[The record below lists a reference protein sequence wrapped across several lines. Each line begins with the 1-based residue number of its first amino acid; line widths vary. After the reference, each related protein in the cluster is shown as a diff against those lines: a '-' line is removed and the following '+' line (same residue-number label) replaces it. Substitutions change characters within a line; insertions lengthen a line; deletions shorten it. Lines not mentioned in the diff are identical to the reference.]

1 MSTADIEQ
9 PPMITNQIPASLSIP
24 EESELGTMN
33 DASKEENVKEVDFDH
48 TTERST
54 THDCDLAINSSK
66 RPSFSRFLRRGFHH
80 QGNFSKHG
88 SPGSPV
94 TTVQN
99 ALNEKTSQLSE
110 DFSRRADVPLPEN
123 SPPGVP
129 EATSESILRKHNQF
143 NLETI
148 IWDDS
153 SRDRR
158 NMERSTLFDL
168 DGMISRLLHVGKSR
182 PEKRLCL
189 NDNEILSICSAARNL
204 FLSQPVLLELNA
216 PIHIIGDIHGQF
228 TDLLRFFEMS
238 GFPPASN
245 YLFLGDY
252 VDRGKQSLETI
263 LLLLCYK
270 LKYPE
275 TFFLLRGNHE
285 CANVSRIYGF
295 YDECKRRCNVKIWK
309 TFTDVFNCLPI
320 AAVIAERIFCV
331 HGGLSP
337 NLSDMNDIRNLA
349 RPTEVPDQGLLNDLL
364 WSDPANIKDWEPNDD
379 RGVSWSFGRKVVANF
394 LKRHD
399 LDLVCRA
406 HMVVEGGYEFFGER
420 NLVTVFSAPNYCG
433 KFDNMG
439 ASMEVSSDLV
449 CNFNLLKSSDPI
461 VLKKQTK
468 RMSGLGYLRKAGHK
482 EVLI

>member
-9 PPMITNQIPASLSIP
+9 PPTITNQTPASLLVP
-24 EESELGTMN
+24 EESELGPMN
-33 DASKEENVKEVDFDH
+33 DASKEESVTAMKEGDQFPQKELLKQHSNDLQRVKEMGFDH

-54 THDCDLAINSSK
+54 THDSDPAINSSK
-66 RPSFSRFLRRGFHH
+66 RPSFSRFLRRGIH
-80 QGNFSKHG
+80 QSGNFSKDG
-88 SPGSPV
+88 SLGSPV
-94 TTVQN
+94 TSVQN
-99 ALNEKTSQLSE
+99 ALNEATSQLSE
-110 DFSRRADVPLPEN
+110 DFSHGADVPLSGK

-129 EATSESILRKHNQF
+129 GATNESILRKHNQL

-148 IWDDS
+148 IWDYS
-153 SRDRR
+153 SRDRT
-158 NMERSTLFDL
+158 NMERSTIFDL

-189 NDNEILSICSAARNL
+189 NNDEILSICSAARNL
-204 FLSQPVLLELNA
+204 LLSQPVLLELNA

-309 TFTDVFNCLPI
+309 TFTDVFNCLPV
-320 AAVIAERIFCV
+320 AAVIAQRIFCV

-337 NLSDMNDIRNLA
+337 SLSDMNDIRNLA

-364 WSDPANIKDWEPNDD
+364 WSDPANIKDWGPNDD

-420 NLVTVFSAPNYCG
+420 NLVTIFSAPN
-433 KFDNMG
+433 
-439 ASMEVSSDLV
+439 VSLRL
-449 CNFNLLKSSDPI
+449 FHLLTM
-461 VLKKQTK
+461 V
-468 RMSGLGYLRKAGHK
+468 MSAD
-482 EVLI
+482 